1 MKRFLSHHLLTAS
14 TAALLLVGPAFAQAS
29 DVKVTVNGTV
39 LNEPPR
45 LVDGRV
51 LVPLR
56 AIFEAVGAKVNF
68 AGGVIEAN
76 GRGHKVVLKLGD
88 NQATVDGRPVTLDAP
103 AQSFDG
109 KTMVPLRFVATSF
122 GAKVMWDPTTRL
134 ISIESTPQFEIKAI
148 GEFDPRFDLKRLAIG
163 NQASILKIFD
173 DQRQQV
179 VFFKGLDDRQQAKL
193 TAADRQ
199 GIRQALGIP
208 DGQVHEVAEILIGG
222 YDQLPKR
229 ETVALLGA
237 LASTPEL
244 SVNPAEHA
252 RIQAFLV
259 ERMLTDKD
267 IAVRRQATLALALC
281 DTVEPATVEQVAQHY
296 SKTDNLWETFPV
308 QQFFEYHASVIKQM
322 PGYRSV
328 VQQVGGVNSLYTP
341 NILQYLQ

>member
-1 MKRFLSHHLLTAS
+1 MKRSLSHLLLTAS
-14 TAALLLVGPAFAQAS
+14 AASLLLVGPAFAQQS

-39 LNEPPR
+39 LNESPR

-68 AGGVIEAN
+68 SGGVIEAN

-88 NQATVDGRPVTLDAP
+88 TQAQVDGRPVTLDAP

-122 GAKVMWDPTTRL
+122 GAKVAWDPATRL
-134 ISIESTPQFEIKAI
+134 IAIESTPQFEIKAV
-148 GEFDPRFDLKRLAIG
+148 GDFDPRFDLKRLAIG

-173 DQRQQV
+173 DQRQEV

-193 TAADRQ
+193 TVTDRQ
-199 GIRQALGIP
+199 GMRQALGIP
-208 DGQVHEVAEILIGG
+208 DGRVHEAAEMLIGG

-229 ETVALLGA
+229 ETVALLGV
-237 LASTPEL
+237 LASSQDLGTPEIH
-244 SVNPAEHA
+244 SK
-252 RIQAFLV
+252 IQAFLV
-259 ERMLTDKD
+259 ERMLNDKD

-281 DTVEPATVEQVAQHY
+281 DTVDPATVEQVAQKY

-308 QQFFEYHASVIKQM
+308 QQFFEYHAGVIKLM
-322 PGYRSV
+322 PGYKAV
-328 VQQVGGVNSLYTP
+328 VQQLGGVNSLYTP